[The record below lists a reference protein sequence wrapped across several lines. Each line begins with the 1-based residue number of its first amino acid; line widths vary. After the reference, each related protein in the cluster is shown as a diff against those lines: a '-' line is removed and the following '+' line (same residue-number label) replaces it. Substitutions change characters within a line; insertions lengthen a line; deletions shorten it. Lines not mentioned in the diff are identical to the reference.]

1 MATIVVERRYGEP
14 VTLEEVEVRDTPAPG
29 PATRL
34 VSAID
39 RMGRHSISIFHAN
52 GMEALQAGL
61 DARALDAD
69 IWTATTN
76 RDDGVAAFV
85 KSVRRAGAGSHALV
99 AKNFP
104 EPVDIGVP
112 ANNFDPSDWCLNM
125 HNVRYLHSHMMP
137 DRRRLVC
144 LYVAADVET
153 IARAYRLI
161 PVDLGGVFR
170 ARLAV
175 G

>member
-14 VTLEEVEVRDTPAPG
+14 VTLEEVTARDTPEAG
-29 PATRL
+29 PATLL

-39 RMGRHSISIFHAN
+39 RAGRHSISTRPAPD
-52 GMEALQAGL
+52 MAGLRARL
-61 DARALDAD
+61 DARAPGAD
-69 IWTATTN
+69 IWSATTN
-76 RDDGVAAFV
+76 RNDGVAAFV
-85 KSVRRAGAGSHALV
+85 ASVRRAGAGSHALV

-170 ARLAV
+170 ARIAV